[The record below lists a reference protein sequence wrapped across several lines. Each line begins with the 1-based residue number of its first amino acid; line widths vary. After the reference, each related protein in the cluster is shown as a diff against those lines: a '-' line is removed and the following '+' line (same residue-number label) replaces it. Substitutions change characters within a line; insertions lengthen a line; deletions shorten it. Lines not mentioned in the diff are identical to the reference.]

1 MNSIKTVIVFIGND
15 KRDDR
20 IPSDCPE
27 CGCPDAEFGDGGYS
41 CPNENCPNYDPYFHD
56 DDEKDRD

>member
-1 MNSIKTVIVFIGND
+1 MIYYDEDEEIEYD

-27 CGCPDAEFGDGGYS
+27 CGCPDAEYGDGGYS
-41 CPNENCPNYDPYFHD
+41 CPNEDCPNYDPYFHD
-56 DDEKDRD
+56 DDEKDEY

>member
-1 MNSIKTVIVFIGND
+1 MNRIGAVIAFIGND
-15 KRDDR
+15 KCDDR

-41 CPNENCPNYDPYFHD
+41 CPNEDCPNYDPYFY